1 MSVPPSASRASSAL
15 ANFSKSRLTY
25 ELAGRSQPA
34 RGGVMATSAV
44 RKLPIGG
51 AGSASSAGFDSCVGV
66 YPLW

>member
-1 MSVPPSASRASSAL
+1 MSVPPVRVRRSYSASSAP

-25 ELAGRSQPA
+25 ELADSSQPA

-51 AGSASSAGFDSCVGV
+51 AG
-66 YPLW
+66 